1 MLAIHQDVQSKV
13 IDELRQIFKSTDGEV
28 NEEALGEMKYLEM
41 VIKES
46 LRLFPLPSMTIR
58 KVTEDLKLSKLK
70 YDLVG

>member
-13 IDELRQIFKSTDGEV
+13 VDEIRRIFESTDGEV
-28 NEEALGEMKYLEM
+28 SEEALGEMKYLEM
-41 VIKES
+41 VIKEC

-70 YDLVG
+70 FNLLG